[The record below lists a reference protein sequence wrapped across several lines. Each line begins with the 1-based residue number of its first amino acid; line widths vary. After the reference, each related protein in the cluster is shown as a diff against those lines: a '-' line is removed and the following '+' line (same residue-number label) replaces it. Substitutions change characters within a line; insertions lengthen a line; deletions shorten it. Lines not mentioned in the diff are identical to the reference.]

1 MPATHTGACVETF
14 TEDRERIA
22 ALRRDKVRT
31 ARRRLAEGRYDRDEL
46 LDRVVEAILSH
57 MAV

>member
-1 MPATHTGACVETF
+1 
-14 TEDRERIA
+14 
-22 ALRRDKVRT
+22 LRRDKVRT
-31 ARRRLAEGRYDRDEL
+31 ARRRLADGRYDRDEL